1 MAIFNQQALDELKR
15 CKEQIETEVPIDALN
30 NVWLGSSPFQWFSKF
45 NTGWEISDLSKTPLN
60 RLELLELIKLSRN
73 KNKLDPSILRKLIVS
88 VFAWGGMG
96 YSGKS
101 GKRAIDTIGAYEE
114 VCSKLLN
121 GMPPVNAYAEFYK
134 LKKSKKMQGVGPA
147 YYTKLI
153 FFFGDQTGL
162 IMDQWTARSTNLLL
176 GKKIIKMQSR
186 THVTDNNSEQIY
198 KSYLEFVSELQNHLS
213 IRTLPETEELI
224 FSCSHKKWV
233 GNEMFKQYHP
243 QCSAWRKFVAENG

>member
-1 MAIFNQQALDELKR
+1 MTIFNQQALDELKR
-15 CKEQIETEVPIDALN
+15 CKEQIEAEVPKDALN
-30 NVWLGSSPFQWFSKF
+30 NVWLGSSPKKWFSKF
-45 NTGWEISDLSKTPLN
+45 NTSWKITSLSETPLN
-60 RLELLELIKLSRN
+60 RLELLKLTNLHRN
-73 KNKLDPSILRKLIVS
+73 SSKLDQSTLRKLIVS

-96 YSGKS
+96 YTGNTGK
-101 GKRAIDTIGAYEE
+101 KAINSIDAYEE
-114 VCSKLLN
+114 VCAKLLN
-121 GMPPVNAYAEFYK
+121 GMPSVDAYAEFYK
-134 LKKSKKMQGVGPA
+134 LKKSEKMQGISPA

-176 GKKIIKMQSR
+176 GKKIIKMQGR

-198 KSYLEFVSELQNHLS
+198 KSYLDFVSELQNHLS

-233 GNEMFKQYHP
+233 GDKMFKQYHS
-243 QCSAWRKFVAENG
+243 QCSAWRKFVAENT